1 MIREE
6 KYVAPIR
13 ISHRLYRILRDRA
26 FLTWLSMGI
35 FGVLPD
41 AARFV
46 QENQRSSH
54 LLVVVA
60 FWCFTGVA
68 FAFVFGLRYY
78 KKYRMKKFHKVYI

>member
-1 MIREE
+1 MMRDR
-6 KYVAPIR
+6 KHVVPIR
-13 ISHRLYRILRDRA
+13 VSRRLYRILRARA
-26 FLTWLSMGI
+26 FLAWLSMGI

-68 FAFVFGLRYY
+68 FALVFGLRYY
-78 KKYRMKKFHKVYI
+78 KKHRMKKVS